1 MYATVDKSGHFTGVV
16 YYEMTQVVQD
26 WHDDMGF
33 TWIVVEK
40 SPEPTGEDGE
50 YGKPTTE
57 EKLASVKQ
65 AKVNEINTAFQ
76 AAELLPVTIGGHA
89 YRGGFESGLAIDAQ
103 RRAMLE
109 YSAVNPLA
117 EITTVDFFDA
127 GGAKVT
133 LPLSSED
140 QIDAL
145 DVCLALHQSAVA
157 NAFKCAQL
165 VAAVHAATTLSD
177 VEAITW

>member
-1 MYATVDKSGHFTGVV
+1 MSLKYNDPNHNTVRDTVTGDTFIPCVWTWGAKLQPRLDAGETIAPWKSEG
-16 YYEMTQVVQD
+16 
-26 WHDDMGF
+26 
-33 TWIVVEK
+33 
-40 SPEPTGEDGE
+40 
-50 YGKPTTE
+50 
-57 EKLASVKQ
+57 
-65 AKVNEINTAFQ
+65 
-76 AAELLPVTIGGHA
+76 ELLEEARAAKIAEVNVAFAIAETQSVTVGNNS
-89 YRGGFESGLAIDAQ
+89 YKGGFESGLAIDAQ

-117 EITTVDFFDA
+117 GITTVDFFDVN
-127 GGAKVT
+127 GVRVT

-140 QIDAL
+140 KIDAL

-165 VAAVHAATTLSD
+165 IAAIHAATTLSE

>member
-1 MYATVDKSGHFTGVV
+1 MYATVNKNGHFTGVV
-16 YYEMTQVVQD
+16 YSEMTQVVQD

-40 SPEPTGEDGE
+40 HPEPIGEDGE
-50 YGKPTTE
+50 YGKPTTDG
-57 EKLASVKQ
+57 KLAAVKQ
-65 AKVNEINTAFQ
+65 AKVHEINTAFQ
-76 AAELLPVTIGGHA
+76 EADLNPVVVGEHA
-89 YRGGFESGLAIDAQ
+89 YKGGFESGLATDAQ

-117 EITTVDFFDA
+117 EITTVDFFDVE
-127 GGAKVT
+127 GAKVT

-145 DVCLALHQSAVA
+145 DVCLALHQSAA
-157 NAFKCAQL
+157 TNAFKCAQL
-165 VAAVHAATTLSD
+165 IAAVRAANSI
-177 VEAITW
+177 EAVSTIHW

>member
-1 MYATVDKSGHFTGVV
+1 MYATVDKNGHFTGVV
-16 YYEMTQVVQD
+16 YYEMTQVIQD

-40 SPEPTGEDGE
+40 SPEPIGPDGE

-57 EKLASVKQ
+57 QKLASAKQ
-65 AKVNEINTAFQ
+65 AKVHEINIAFQ
-76 AAELLPVTIGGHA
+76 EAELNPVVVGGHA
-89 YRGGFESGLAIDAQ
+89 YTGGFQSGLAIDAQ

-117 EITTVDFFDA
+117 GITTVDFFDA

-145 DVCLALHQSAVA
+145 DVCLAIHQSAAA

-165 VAAVHAATTLSD
+165 ITAIHAATTLSD

>member
-1 MYATVDKSGHFTGVV
+1 MYATVDKNGHFTGVV

-40 SPEPTGEDGE
+40 SPEPIGPDGE

-57 EKLASVKQ
+57 EKLAAVKQ
-65 AKVNEINTAFQ
+65 AKVTEINAAFQ

-103 RRAMLE
+103 RRMLVE
-109 YSAVNPLA
+109 YAIVNPLA
-117 EITTVDFFDA
+117 GITTVDFFDIA
-127 GGAKVT
+127 GAAIT
-133 LPLSSED
+133 LPLNSDTEL
-140 QIDAL
+140 DAL
-145 DVCLALHQSAVA
+145 DICLAVGQTAAINS
-157 NAFKCAQL
+157 FKCAQL
-165 VAAVHAATTLSD
+165 IAAVRAANSI
-177 VEAITW
+177 EAVSAIHW

>member
-1 MYATVDKSGHFTGVV
+1 MYATVNKNGHFTGVV
-16 YYEMTQVVQD
+16 YSEMTQVVQE

-40 SPEPTGEDGE
+40 RPEPIGPDGE

-57 EKLASVKQ
+57 QKLAAVKQ
-65 AKVNEINTAFQ
+65 AKVHEINIAFQ
-76 AAELLPVTIGGHA
+76 EAELNPVVVGGHA

-117 EITTVDFFDA
+117 EITTVDFFDVD
-127 GGAKVT
+127 GVKVT

-145 DVCLALHQSAVA
+145 DVCLAVHQSAAA

-165 VAAVHAATTLSD
+165 ITSIHAATTLSG